1 MPDAEQPDAEKG
13 GYCHHHSNYTRTTAN
28 KAKMSLK
35 VSAKGFRPDLENK
48 TDQQKF
54 GLDTK
59 PKLHRE
65 TRFGVII
72 DTFDDSK

>member
-28 KAKMSLK
+28 KVKMSLK

-48 TDQQKF
+48 TGHQS
-54 GLDTK
+54 LDWTPNPNCTEK
-59 PKLHRE
+59 Q
-65 TRFGVII
+65 G
-72 DTFDDSK
+72 SA

>member
-1 MPDAEQPDAEKG
+1 MLYAGKG

-48 TDQQKF
+48 TDQSVT
-54 GLDTK
+54 TK
-59 PKLHRE
+59 VWIGHQTQIAPRNKVR
-65 TRFGVII
+65 RNN
-72 DTFDDSK
+72 

>member
-1 MPDAEQPDAEKG
+1 MPNAEKG

-48 TDQQKF
+48 IGQQKF
-54 GLDTK
+54 
-59 PKLHRE
+59 
-65 TRFGVII
+65 
-72 DTFDDSK
+72 